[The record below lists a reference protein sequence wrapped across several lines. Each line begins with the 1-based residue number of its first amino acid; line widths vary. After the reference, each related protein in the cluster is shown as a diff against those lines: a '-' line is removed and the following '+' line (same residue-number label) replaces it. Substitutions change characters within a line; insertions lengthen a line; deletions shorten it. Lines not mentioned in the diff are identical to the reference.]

1 MPDGRS
7 DCQMLRWAGMRTAS
21 AGERRER
28 VLASPRFIKGLFR
41 NTQRVPVGPKPGM
54 RMSVARE
61 YLFGG
66 QSRRPPAPL
75 PAESPRPLLARPVET
90 GFRTTWLGHSTV
102 LLELDGMRV
111 LTDPVWSER
120 ISPFG
125 VAAPTRFQPV
135 PMRIEDLPALDAIVI
150 SHDHFDHLDYQT
162 VVALTAAQRA
172 PFVTSLGVGMYLE
185 AWGVP
190 PDRIIELDWWEAA
203 TLRGGDLVLTATP
216 SQHFS
221 GRVGKR
227 NHTLWSSF
235 VIQTANRRVFFSGDT
250 ALTPEFAEVRAKLGP
265 FDLVMLEIGG
275 FHTAWDHI
283 HLGPANA
290 LDAFELLG
298 GGLLMPVHWG
308 TFNLALHA
316 WNDPADQLV
325 ELATARQ
332 TDLVMPR
339 LGAPFEPDRGLA
351 LEPWWHPVLRREHA
365 YPGVFAAADE
375 RRVG

>member
-1 MPDGRS
+1 MSR
-7 DCQMLRWAGMRTAS
+7 AS
-21 AGERRER
+21 AVRRER
-28 VLASPRFIKGLFR
+28 VRASPRFIDGLFR

-54 RMSVARE
+54 RAGVARE

-66 QSRRPPAPL
+66 QARRPPAPL
-75 PAESPRPLLARPVET
+75 RTENPLPLLARPVDT

-102 LLELDGMRV
+102 LLELDGVRV

-125 VAAPTRFQPV
+125 IAAPRRFQPV
-135 PMRIEDLPALDAIVI
+135 PMRVEDLPPLDAIVI
-150 SHDHFDHLDYQT
+150 SHDHFDHLDYGT
-162 VVALTAAQRA
+162 VVALTRAQRA
-172 PFVTSLGVGMYLE
+172 PFVTPLGVGNYLE

-190 PDRIIELDWWEAA
+190 ADRIVELDWYETA
-203 TLRGGDLVLTATP
+203 TLRGGDLALTATP

-235 VIQTANRRVFFSGDT
+235 VIQTERRRVFFSGDT
-250 ALTPEFAEVRAKLGP
+250 ALTPEFAEVRTKLGP

-298 GGLLMPVHWG
+298 GGRLMPVHWG

-316 WNDPADQLV
+316 WNEPPDQLL
-325 ELATARQ
+325 ELAAARK
-332 TDLVMPR
+332 TELVMPR

-351 LEPWWHPVLRREHA
+351 LEPWWRPVLRREDAPH
-365 YPGVFAAADE
+365 PGVLAVADE
-375 RRVG
+375 RRIG

>member
-1 MPDGRS
+1 MSSRD
-7 DCQMLRWAGMRTAS
+7 L
-21 AGERRER
+21 RRER
-28 VLASPRFIKGLFR
+28 IEASPRFINGLFR
-41 NTQRVPVGPKPGM
+41 NTHRVPVGPKPGTHLD
-54 RMSVARE
+54 VARE
-61 YLFGG
+61 YMFGK
-66 QSRRPPAPL
+66 QARRPPAPL
-75 PAESPRPLLARPVET
+75 RLHDPLPHLARGVDT

-125 VAAPTRFQPV
+125 IAAPKRFQPV
-135 PMRIEDLPALDAIVI
+135 PMTIDALPVLDAIVI
-150 SHDHFDHLDYQT
+150 SHDHFDHLDHRT
-162 VVALTAAQRA
+162 VVALTKAQRA

-190 PDRIIELDWWEAA
+190 PERIIELDWYEHV

-235 VIQTANRRVFFSGDT
+235 VIQTKNRRVFFSGDT
-250 ALTPEFAEVRAKLGP
+250 ALTPEFSDVRAKLGP

-290 LDAFELLG
+290 LDAFGLLG
-298 GGLLMPVHWG
+298 GGRLMPVHWG

-316 WNDPADQLV
+316 WNEPADQLHD
-325 ELATARQ
+325 LASGRDI
-332 TDLVMPR
+332 DLVMPR
-339 LGAPFEPDRGLA
+339 IGLPFEPDHGLA
-351 LEPWWHPVLRREHA
+351 LEPWWRPVLRREHEGA
-365 YPGVFAAADE
+365 PVFATADE
-375 RRVG
+375 HRVG